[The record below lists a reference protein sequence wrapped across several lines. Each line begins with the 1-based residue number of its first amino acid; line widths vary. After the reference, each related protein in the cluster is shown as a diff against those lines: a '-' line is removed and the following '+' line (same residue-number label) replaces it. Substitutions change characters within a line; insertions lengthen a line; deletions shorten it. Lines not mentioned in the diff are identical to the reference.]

1 MMEEQKKRGMTEE
14 EKKKIQKWIEE
25 EIANN
30 NDGIRMGGIEPR
42 RSGCM
47 LVLIIPLII
56 SITMACLVIFK

>member
-1 MMEEQKKRGMTEE
+1 MGNMAEELKKKGMTEE
-14 EKKKIQKWIEE
+14 QRKKLMSFSCPG
-25 EIANN
+25 
-30 NDGIRMGGIEPR
+30 DIEPR

>member
-1 MMEEQKKRGMTEE
+1 MTEE
-14 EKKKIQKWIEE
+14 QRKKLFE
-25 EIANN
+25 
-30 NDGIRMGGIEPR
+30 GGDILEEPR

>member
-25 EIANN
+25 EIAN
-30 NDGIRMGGIEPR
+30 GYTGCIRKR

>member
-14 EKKKIQKWIEE
+14 QRKKLMSFPG
-25 EIANN
+25 
-30 NDGIRMGGIEPR
+30 DIEPR

-56 SITMACLVIFK
+56 SITMVCLINLK